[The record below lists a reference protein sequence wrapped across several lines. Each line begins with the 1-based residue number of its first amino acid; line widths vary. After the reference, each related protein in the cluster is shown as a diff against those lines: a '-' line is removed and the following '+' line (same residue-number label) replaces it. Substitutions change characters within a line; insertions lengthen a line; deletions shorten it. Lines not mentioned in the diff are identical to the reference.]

1 MLCVAGVGSSA
12 TAAPSVGGGSC
23 RKEQSRDYYVE
34 NGCRSRKPLKL
45 ARCEGACPSA
55 AVTATPVGAAPGAA
69 PGGCCRVRKSKRRRV
84 RLVCNDGTR
93 YVRDLDAVRKCGCSK
108 KCF

>member
-1 MLCVAGVGSSA
+1 VGFVSGVSAASA
-12 TAAPSVGGGSC
+12 TAEPSAGGGSC

-45 ARCEGACPSA
+45 ARCEGACPS
-55 AVTATPVGAAPGAA
+55 GAAPA
-69 PGGCCRVRKSKRRRV
+69 PGCCRVRKSKRRRV